1 MNPAMTVTGLV
12 PLLPEIVLGV
22 GAMALLMLGVYRSSE
37 RSVVLIDAAS
47 IALLVIAAGRTAPGV
62 LLIAISATLPSGL
75 VGTVLWRTKMAP
87 DRRREGRGFVI
98 LAIVLFAWS
107 ELWMCSTR
115 LQNQAAR
122 LGDSISQTLRN
133 PPGVYGR

>member
-1 MNPAMTVTGLV
+1 VA
-12 PLLPEIVLGV
+12 IF
-22 GAMALLMLGVYRSSE
+22 
-37 RSVVLIDAAS
+37 AAV
-47 IALLVIAAGRTAPGV
+47 AAPMVIAAGRTAPGV
-62 LLIAISATLPSGL
+62 LLIAISATLPCGL